1 METWLNPNWE
11 KMFVLTYSPVELVL
25 RVVIIYV
32 TVCLLFRIILL
43 RQTGRSTLQDMLVV
57 VLVVG
62 VCRNPLVADAYSITD
77 CLIVVGTILVTSYL
91 IDWLNYH
98 CHWIHRVFHSAP
110 VPLIRDSLVLKDN
123 LHRELMTEARLTS
136 QLREHGLDDPGR
148 VKEAY
153 LEGTGNVSVIPKK
166 QEEDGGV
173 KARDPTAGRSG
184 KWRSSWPKWT
194 N

>member
-11 KMFVLTYSPVELVL
+11 KMFVLTYSPVGLVL
-25 RVVIIYV
+25 RGVIIYV
-32 TVCLLFRIILL
+32 TVCLLFPIILL

-57 VLVVG
+57 VLVAG
-62 VCRNPLVADAYSITD
+62 VCRNPLVADTYSITD
-77 CLIVVGTILVTSYL
+77 CLIVVCTILVTSYL

-98 CHWIHRVFHSAP
+98 CHWIHQVFHSAP
-110 VPLIRDSLVLKDN
+110 VLLIRDGQVLKEN

-153 LEGTGNVSVIPKK
+153 LEGTGNVSVIPKE

-173 KARDPTAGRSG
+173 NARDPTVSRSG